1 MSLTLIT
8 PPTTEPVSLVELK
21 NHLRLDVA
29 ESEFIVE
36 QTIAPGSHGVG
47 TITGSSVNIVG
58 YDAKIIV
65 NAGAVPGAVTVTF
78 QHSLNGSEW
87 TDAEDEDSNIDADE
101 ATIYEYLGDRP
112 FLRAVAT
119 VSGSAA
125 DFSVDVQLRSLST
138 VEDSVL
144 TGCIIA
150 ARQEAEKQ
158 QGRQILEA
166 TYRLNLD
173 RFPCGIIYPT
183 IFPITAVNH
192 VKYLDTAGIQQTLDD
207 DLYVFDAFRL
217 TPKASWPNTYP
228 IINAVEIE
236 LVAGYES
243 ADDVPQATKQAILML
258 AGHYYEHREAVAAG
272 AMSVVPMAVSDLL
285 SVDAWNGG

>member
-1 MSLTLIT
+1 MSLTLISPST
-8 PPTTEPVSLVELK
+8 FEPVSLTELK

-29 ESEFIVE
+29 EAEFIVE

-58 YDAKIIV
+58 YDAKVIV
-65 NAGAVPGAVTVTF
+65 NAGAVPGAVTVMF
-78 QHSLNGSEW
+78 QHSLNGTTW
-87 TDAEDEDSNIDADE
+87 TNAEDEDSTINDNE
-101 ATIYEYLGDRP
+101 ATVYEYMGDHP

-119 VSGSAA
+119 VIGSAA
-125 DFSVDVQLRSLST
+125 SFSVDVQLHSLTS
-138 VEDSVL
+138 VEDGVL
-144 TGCIIA
+144 NGCIAA

-158 QGRQILEA
+158 QRRQIVEA

-192 VKYLDTAGIQQTLDD
+192 IKYLDSTADQLTLDE
-207 DLYVFDAFRL
+207 DLYVFDGFRIM
-217 TPKASWPNTYP
+217 PKGSWPSTSP
-228 IINAVEIE
+228 VINAVEIE

-243 ADDVPQATKQAILML
+243 ADHVPQATKQAILML
-258 AGHYYEHREAVAAG
+258 AGHFYEHREAVAAG
-272 AMSVVPMAVSDLL
+272 ALTVVPIGISDLL